1 MAVQHSS
8 VKIEYPSNLDVRYKT
23 YNIKGNVIANEANG
37 IKTIYYAVNNLRP
50 IEHEIASP
58 ELES

>member
-37 IKTIYYAVNNLRP
+37 IKTIYYAVNNLRQ
-50 IEHEIASP
+50 
-58 ELES
+58 